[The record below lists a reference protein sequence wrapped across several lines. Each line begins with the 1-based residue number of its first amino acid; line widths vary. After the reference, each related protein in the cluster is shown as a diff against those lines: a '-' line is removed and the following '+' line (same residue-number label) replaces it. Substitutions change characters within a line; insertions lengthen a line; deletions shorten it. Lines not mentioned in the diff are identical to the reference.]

1 MDWSAISGIAETVSA
16 IGVIASLLYVGYQ
29 IRENTVAAERS
40 NARQTASDHARV
52 ILSFVENEEMADLR
66 LRGLDDLESLSTVE
80 RYRFDLGMSVWLETI
95 EQAFADAQI
104 GKFSEDLL
112 VEYRNRLALIV
123 DTPGGRLWWTTR
135 KSWLSP
141 SFRNVV
147 DRVLEEG
154 TPEEI
159 QSARITTST

>member
-29 IRENTVAAERS
+29 IRENTVATERS

-66 LRGLDDLESLSTVE
+66 LRGLDDLERLSTVE

-95 EQAFADAQI
+95 EQVFADAQI

-112 VEYRNRLALIV
+112 VEYRSRLALIV
-123 DTPGGRLWWTTR
+123 
-135 KSWLSP
+135 
-141 SFRNVV
+141 
-147 DRVLEEG
+147 
-154 TPEEI
+154 
-159 QSARITTST
+159 

>member
-123 DTPGGRLWWTTR
+123 
-135 KSWLSP
+135 
-141 SFRNVV
+141 
-147 DRVLEEG
+147 
-154 TPEEI
+154 
-159 QSARITTST
+159 